1 MSLTIPARSP
11 NVGYTTQSLYM
22 QDKVGDGLV
31 FDFGSVPPE
40 ITSEQ
45 IYMGPGGESL
55 MTAAA
60 AWQQV
65 ATDLES
71 SAAAYNSVL
80 QQLTEV
86 WQGPGAT
93 AMVTAG
99 MPYVWWLQ
107 DIAQRA
113 AQLGIQAQAA
123 ATAFQVA
130 HATVVPPPVIAAN
143 RTQWA
148 TLVATNLFGHNGPAI
163 AANEAHYAEMWAQD
177 VAAMSQYSAS
187 SQAAVSAI
195 SPFTTAPVTSRSGA
209 TSTAPAAVTSTGA
222 TKAAVANPSASA
234 VAGDGLLSTQTL
246 TELATPYVQSLVS
259 SGAPINL
266 LTMLATFTGYN
277 ALAEATRGNKPPMVP
292 GPGGPSGPGDSVPSP
307 KPNAT
312 APVSVAAGS
321 APRMG
326 NLSVPPNW
334 AQPQNIPPAATPL
347 SHPPQ
352 GGKQTIPVG
361 LPTIPAVPVIAAG
374 ARKRK
379 KGSDPD
385 DFDYGKPMP
394 PLIMRH
400 PSGG

>member
-1 MSLTIPARSP
+1 
-11 NVGYTTQSLYM
+11 M
-22 QDKVGDGLV
+22 QDKVGDGIV

-40 ITSEQ
+40 IISEQ
-45 IYMGPGGESL
+45 IYMGPGGGSL

-65 ATDLES
+65 ASELES
-71 SAAAYNSVL
+71 SAAAYNAVL
-80 QQLTEV
+80 QQLTDV
-86 WQGPGAT
+86 WQGPSAA

-107 DIAQRA
+107 DIALRTAETGIQVRA
-113 AQLGIQAQAA
+113 AAA
-123 ATAFQVA
+123 AFQVA
-130 HATVVPPPVIAAN
+130 HATVVPPPAIAAN
-143 RTQWA
+143 RTEWTA
-148 TLVATNLFGHNGPAI
+148 LVATNLFGHNTPAI

-187 SQAAVSAI
+187 SRAATSAI
-195 SPFTTAPVTSRSGA
+195 RPFTSAPVTSRSAA
-209 TSTAPAAVTSTGA
+209 TATAPVTVTSTGA
-222 TKAAVANPSASA
+222 TKAAVADAAASA
-234 VAGDGLLSTQTL
+234 VTGDGLLSTQTL
-246 TELATPYVQSLVS
+246 PDLAIPYVQSLVS

-292 GPGGPSGPGDSVPSP
+292 GLGGPGGPGGSVPSP
-307 KPNAT
+307 KPHAT
-312 APVSVAAGS
+312 APVSASAGS

-334 AQPQNIPPAATPL
+334 AQPQNIPPAASPL
-347 SHPPQ
+347 SNTPQ
-352 GGKQTIPVG
+352 GGKQRIPIG
-361 LPTIPAVPVIAAG
+361 LPTIPAVPVITAG
-374 ARKRK
+374 ARKRRK

-394 PLIMRH
+394 PLITRH